1 MTVRIRETGELKTD
15 NEFITW
21 IRSADGGN
29 TSIPNDRLTPEIM
42 GQFGAD
48 PVLEGPQ
55 PTGEA
60 WQHVESDGVEQ
71 VAGNWR
77 TKWKLVPTF
86 DTQEEQDTHVA
97 TWEAAAL
104 KAQTPSEISYGQ
116 FFTALWKDGE
126 RITYEEALAA
136 VSTRTIPA
144 ELDGFLNMLASF
156 DEAGARDARLLL
168 SRATVFHR
176 DNYLVPVFGSMYGM
190 SETDIDAL
198 WRLGATL

>member
-1 MTVRIRETGELKTD
+1 MTVRIRKTGEIQTD
-15 NEFITW
+15 NEFVRWLKTE
-21 IRSADGGN
+21 GN
-29 TSIPNDRLTPEIM
+29 TSIPDDRLTPDILDAHD
-42 GQFGAD
+42 AD
-48 PVLEGPQ
+48 PVFEGPQ
-55 PTGEA
+55 PTGEP
-60 WQHVESDGVEQ
+60 WQQVVPDGVEEVKGQ
-71 VAGNWR
+71 WR
-77 TKWKLVPTF
+77 TKYRLVPTF
-86 DTQEEQDTHVA
+86 DTPEEQDAYVA

-116 FFTALWKDGE
+116 FFTALWKDNE

-144 ELDGFLNMLASF
+144 ELDGFLLMLASF
-156 DEAGARDARLLL
+156 DEPGARDARLLL

-190 SETDIDAL
+190 TETDIDAL